1 MYEYMLERRE
11 EGHSIRMSILYELP
25 GADVEATRVALV
37 YSLRPIGNWC
47 EWNWLEEKEE
57 RERLGMQ

>member
-1 MYEYMLERRE
+1 MHM
-11 EGHSIRMSILYELP
+11 LYELP

-37 YSLRPIGNWC
+37 YTLRPIGNWY

-57 RERLGMQ
+57 RERLGLE